1 MISRWQKPPDLT
13 VRGLLSKREREKR
26 ENSLL
31 NNAMIIYQK
40 PKVNGAAPQFT
51 KYSQRVK
58 KSFKNHP

>member
-1 MISRWQKPPDLT
+1 
-13 VRGLLSKREREKR
+13 LSKREREKR